1 MIKVASLPISVD
13 LKVFSQVLYQQGL
26 VHRINEESGQQV
38 IWAESETEA
47 NLIRQALVEWSQRP
61 AEARVVPAEMTG
73 RGFDFGPWFLRALT
87 GLKSSPI
94 TWLLILVSTFVA
106 VLSRLGSQLRPV
118 ADWFYPLLP
127 TDSFASL
134 LLGIDGIAELVR
146 TFTPM
151 FLHFGELHFIFNMMW
166 LWYFGKQLENL
177 QPKWFFALLILLTA
191 FVSNTTQYLVLDYN
205 NFGGMSG
212 VDYGLLAYAWVVHFF
227 MPRSGIL
234 MNNSMFVFFVVALVL
249 MEIFAG
255 SWIAT
260 AAHVSGLLTGLIVGL
275 LAVAYYRVVL
285 KRTAMGKS

>member
-13 LKVFSQVLYQQGL
+13 LKVFSQILYQQGL

-61 AEARVVPAEMTG
+61 AEARVAPAEMTG
-73 RGFDFGPWFLRALT
+73 RGFDLGPWFLRALA
-87 GLKSSPI
+87 GLKNSPI

-127 TDSFASL
+127 TDSFRSL

-151 FLHFGELHFIFNMMW
+151 FLHFGELHFVFNMMW

-177 QPKWFFALLILLTA
+177 QPKWFFALLVLLTA

-212 VDYGLLAYAWVVHFF
+212 VDYGLLAYAWVIHFF

-260 AAHVSGLLTGLIVGL
+260 AAHVSGLLTGLIIGL
-275 LAVAYYRVVL
+275 LAVTYYRVVL

>member
-13 LKVFSQVLYQQGL
+13 LKVFSQILYQQGL

-47 NLIRQALVEWSQRP
+47 NLVRQALVEWSQRP
-61 AEARVVPAEMTG
+61 AEARVAPAEMTG
-73 RGFDFGPWFLRALT
+73 RGFDLGPWFLRALA
-87 GLKSSPI
+87 GLKNSPI

-127 TDSFASL
+127 TDSFRSL

-151 FLHFGELHFIFNMMW
+151 FLHFGELHFVFNMMW

-177 QPKWFFALLILLTA
+177 QPKWFFALLVLLTA

-212 VDYGLLAYAWVVHFF
+212 VDYGLLAYAWVIHFF

-260 AAHVSGLLTGLIVGL
+260 AAHVSGLLTGLIIGL
-275 LAVAYYRVVL
+275 LAVTYYRVVL